1 MNTRHLTCISSYHN
15 RARCC
20 SRYGYHIPSHSEPA
34 LCCHDVC
41 VCVCVFSTMTS
52 TMAYSGTSYV
62 IHIVDYNYSSGVLNL
77 LLSLVVILF
86 SYFVLKAWK

>member
-41 VCVCVFSTMTS
+41 VCVFSTMTS

-77 LLSLVVILF
+77 LLSLVVIFILILF
-86 SYFVLKAWK
+86 